1 MAKKTF
7 LLLTIIAML
16 QCKNK
21 EGNYIQNKLIE
32 RPIVDTLY
40 NKIIEDPYRYMENV
54 EDTVVL
60 DWYKK
65 QTLYAK
71 NKISKIKNREKIIEL
86 QNSLNEKNKE
96 ETSRL
101 KITNNNKF
109 FYLKRNNNQDIRQL
123 YFRDGF
129 SGEEHFLFNPDDF
142 KKGSVIS
149 YFAPNWNGSNVAIAI
164 TKNDVEIGDI
174 IIFDVVNNKLN
185 KKVIKNCWPSA
196 LGGIRWLP
204 NNSGFTYEYIPF
216 IDKKEKNYLLNIETR
231 LHTLGQDITSDINLF
246 SKNNNLE
253 IDIKEEDFPE
263 VSFKDEKSKYM
274 FGSVSG
280 ASYYADYYYS
290 AIKSIKNKKIVWKPL
305 FKKEDLIKRF
315 YIDGDDIIYLS
326 AKSAK
331 NFRIC
336 KTSLI
341 NPDFENPEIL
351 VLEDKLSVITD
362 LTLTNRGLFFVKTKN
377 GIEAKLYQ
385 LNSEKEIAGV
395 SLPKKAGNINVS
407 SKGSSYADLWIEI
420 KGWVSEKERYVFN
433 YDENEFVEQQIV
445 KKNGY
450 KELLSDVVIEELDV
464 TSHDGVKVPLSIIY
478 KKGVKLN
485 GDNRVLMRGY
495 GALGFSL
502 KPALNSYL
510 LHWVNEGGIYVVAHV
525 RGGGEKGNSW
535 HKDGSKLTKPNSWKD
550 FIACAEYL
558 ISKNYTSPKR
568 IAISS
573 ASAGGILIGR
583 AITERPDLFAAAIV
597 RVGVFNTLRSEFAP
611 NGKNLAKDFGSI
623 KDSLGFKGLL
633 EMDAY
638 YHVKKEE
645 KYPAVYLTG
654 GINDSRVVIW
664 QPGKFAAKLQKA
676 NVSNNPILFNVDF
689 EGGHGFDA
697 TKNKKNEQL
706 ADILSFALWQTEH
719 PDYQLKK

>member
-1 MAKKTF
+1 MKF
-7 LLLTIIAML
+7 QVSLILVLICFYG
-16 QCKNK
+16 CKNK
-21 EGNYIQNKLIE
+21 NNPKLA
-32 RPIVDTLY
+32 PINTVTDTLY
-40 NKIIEDPYRYMENV
+40 GEIIEDPYRYMENT
-54 EDTVVL
+54 EDTIVL

-65 QTLYAK
+65 QTLHAK
-71 NKISKIKNREKIIEL
+71 NIISKIKNRKKVIAL
-86 QNSLNEKNKE
+86 QNILNEKNKE
-96 ETSRL
+96 EVSRL

-109 FYLKRNNNQDIRQL
+109 FYLKRNNNQNIRQL

-129 SGEEHFLFNPDDF
+129 NGEEHFLFNPDDF
-142 KKGSVIS
+142 KKGYVIN
-149 YFAPNWNGSNVAIAI
+149 YFAPNWNGSKIAIAI
-164 TKNDVEIGDI
+164 TKNDLEIGDI
-174 IIFDVVNNKLN
+174 IVFDVITNKLN
-185 KKVIKNCWPSA
+185 SKEIKNCWPSA

-231 LHTLGQDITSDINLF
+231 LHILGQDVSSDMNLF
-246 SKNNNLE
+246 SKSNNSE

-290 AIKSIKNKKIVWKPL
+290 LIERIDHKKISWKPL

-315 YIDGDDIIYLS
+315 YIDDDDIIYLS
-326 AKSAK
+326 AKGAE
-331 NFRIC
+331 NFKIC

-341 NPDFENPEIL
+341 NPNFENPKVL
-351 VLEDKLSVITD
+351 VEEDESSVITD

-385 LNSEKEIAGV
+385 LNNKKEITSI

-407 SKGSSYADLWIEI
+407 SKGSIYPDLWIEI
-420 KGWVSEKERYVFN
+420 KGWVSEKERYIYN
-433 YDENEFVEQQIV
+433 YDLKKFVEQQIV

-450 KELLSDVVIEELDV
+450 KELLSDVIIDELNI

-485 GDNRVLMRGY
+485 GNNRVLMRGY

-502 KPALNSYL
+502 KPALNNYL

-558 ISKNYTSPKR
+558 VDKNYTSPKK

-583 AITERPDLFAAAIV
+583 AITERPDLFSAAIV

-623 KDSLGFKGLL
+623 QDSLGFKGLL

-638 YHVKKEE
+638 YHVKKSK
-645 KYPAVYLTG
+645 KYPAVYITG

-664 QPGKFAAKLQKA
+664 QPGKFVAKLQGA
-676 NVSNNPILFNVDF
+676 NISKKPILFNVDF

-697 TKNKKNEQL
+697 SKNKKNEEL
-706 ADILSFALWQTEH
+706 ADIISFALWQTGH
-719 PDYQLKK
+719 PDYQPKK